1 MKRLLR
7 PSLVAVCILLA
18 PLPAHAQESGQETAD
33 PARFAAAQQLVLKIV
48 PDGAFAKI
56 MNGLSEQM
64 GSMIVTQLDAMPIG
78 KIAEAMGLSAADAAK
93 LDKVKISEINT
104 IVDPYYKERTERTMK
119 AMFAS
124 MGGVMGK
131 LEPTMREALAHAYAR
146 RFTRAQLDEIN
157 AFAATPTGALFAR
170 SNMELASDPEYLKV
184 NQKLMP
190 ELLKEMPAII
200 ASAQKATADL
210 PPVRSYKD
218 LTAADKKKLQALIG
232 S

>member
-1 MKRLLR
+1 MRKLTATAILAAC
-7 PSLVAVCILLA
+7 LLLA
-18 PLPAHAQESGQETAD
+18 PVPAAAQDGSLEAAD
-33 PARFAAAQQLVLKIV
+33 PARLSAAQQLVLKIV
-48 PDGAFAKI
+48 PDGSFAKM

-64 GSMIVTQLDAMPIG
+64 GGMIVAQMDAMPLG
-78 KIAEAMGLSAADAAK
+78 KIAEGMGLKAQDAAK
-93 LDKVKISEINT
+93 LDKLTVSQINS

-131 LEPTMREALAHAYAR
+131 MEPLIRDALSHAYAR
-146 RFTRAQLDEIN
+146 RFTTVQLGEIN

-184 NQKLMP
+184 TQKLMP
-190 ELLKEMPAII
+190 ELLKDMPAII

-218 LTAADKKKLQALIG
+218 LTPAEKKKLQALLG